1 MSDPIAEIVIP
12 INAKTSKI
20 LIIYFELKCKGKVF
34 AEMRRMGGFEDMR
47 MPALSLPKGEDV
59 EM

>member
-34 AEMRRMGGFEDMR
+34 AEMRRMGGFEDMEMWR
-47 MPALSLPKGEDV
+47 CEDLKI
-59 EM
+59 